1 MTVSGFDYVIIGNGA
16 AGVGGVEGI
25 RKLDTKGTIAV
36 IGDEEV
42 LPYSR
47 CFLTGYISGRYSEKN
62 LTYRPSA
69 FYERNQVQ
77 LFLGRKAVGLN
88 LLEKKVSIDEG
99 SQVEYRKLLLANGSS
114 AVMHELRGNDLPG
127 VHMLRTVKDARAIS
141 SEASSARSAVVMGGG
156 LVGIEVAI
164 ALKERGLQVHQIV
177 TSPQVLSQNLDR
189 SAADLVTQHL
199 RRKGIDLQLNQ
210 EVVEVLGPHRVTGAR
225 LSDGR
230 VLECD
235 LVVSAK
241 GVRMNTDL
249 AASAGLSVRQGVLVD
264 DRMRSSSPDIYVA
277 GDVAQAR
284 DFITGKNTT
293 FTLWPIASEQ
303 GRVAGTNMAGGDL
316 AYAGGTQIIATSF
329 LGMPVISIGE
339 TRELKGDSTHR
350 TLVENEPQ
358 KGYRKLTLG
367 DGKVIGATWVGNAGQ
382 DDALIEMPC
391 TRIDVRK
398 VRDLLFREDL
408 DFNDLSDALL
418 VKGVAPKSPQ

>member
-25 RKLDTKGTIAV
+25 RKVDTKGTIAV

-47 CFLTGYISGRYSEKN
+47 CFLTGYISGRYTEKN

-69 FYERNQVQ
+69 FYERNQVR

-88 LLEKKVSIDEG
+88 LLEKKVSIDDG

-127 VHMLRTVKDARAIS
+127 MHMLRTVKDAQAIS

-156 LVGIEVAI
+156 LVGIGVAI

-177 TSPQVLSQNLDR
+177 TSPQILTQNIDR
-189 SAADLVTQHL
+189 SGADLVTQHL
-199 RRKGIDLQLNQ
+199 RRKGIDVQLNQ

-230 VLECD
+230 TLECD
-235 LVVSAK
+235 MVVSAK

-249 AASAGLSVRQGVLVD
+249 ASGVGLSVRHGVLVD
-264 DRMRSSSPDIYVA
+264 DRMRTSSPEIFAA
-277 GDVAQAR
+277 GDLAEAK
-284 DFITGKNTT
+284 DFITGKNKT

-303 GRVAGTNMAGGDL
+303 GRIAGTNMAGGDL
-316 AYAGGTQIIATSF
+316 AYAGGMQIIVTNF
-329 LGMPVISIGE
+329 IGMPVVSIGE
-339 TRELKGDSTHR
+339 AREPRGDSTLR

-358 KGYRKLTLG
+358 KGFRKLTLV
-367 DGKVIGATWVGNAGQ
+367 DDKVIGATMVGNAGQ
-382 DDALIEMPC
+382 DDTLMEMPC

-398 VRDLLFREDL
+398 VRDLLLKENL

-418 VKGVAPKSPQ
+418 VKGAVPKSP

>member
-1 MTVSGFDYVIIGNGA
+1 MTVPDFDYVIIGNGA

-25 RKLDTKGTIAV
+25 RKLDTKGTVAV

-47 CFLTGYISGRYSEKN
+47 CFLTGYISGRYTEKN

-88 LLEKKVSIDEG
+88 VLEKKVTIDDG

-127 VHMLRTVKDARAIS
+127 VHMLRTVKDAQAIS
-141 SEASSARSAVVMGGG
+141 SEASSTRSAVVMGGG
-156 LVGIEVAI
+156 LVGIGVAI

-177 TSPQVLSQNLDR
+177 TSPQVLTQNIDR

-199 RRKGIDLQLNQ
+199 RRNGIDVQLNQ

-230 VLECD
+230 TLECD
-235 LVVSAK
+235 MVVSAK

-249 AASAGLSVRQGVLVD
+249 ASSAGQSVRHGVLVD
-264 DRMRSSSPDIYVA
+264 DRMRTSSPEIFAA
-277 GDVAQAR
+277 GDLAEAR
-284 DFITGKNTT
+284 DFITGKNKT

-303 GRVAGTNMAGGDL
+303 GRIAGTNMAGGDL
-316 AYAGGTQIIATSF
+316 AYMGGMQIIATSF
-329 LGMPVISIGE
+329 LGMSVVSIGE
-339 TRELKGDSTHR
+339 AREPRGASIS

-358 KGYRKLTLG
+358 KGYRKLTIV
-367 DGKVIGATWVGNAGQ
+367 DDKVIGATMVGNAGQ
-382 DDALIEMPC
+382 GDPLMEMPC

-398 VRDLLFREDL
+398 VRDLLLKENL

-418 VKGVAPKSPQ
+418 VKGAAPKSPQ